1 MGIIEYLLDNI
12 HIVIIVLA
20 IISTLVSKSKPGKP
34 KNTRSMPPFGG
45 GPVQPAS
52 SSDRSPET
60 VPRADRPDREAMDRR
75 SVIEDKPLYSH
86 DDEEEERYREVFR
99 YEEPESGQPAANAS
113 ATGSRRTFD
122 HRSEADRL
130 KEKERADQLQRK
142 AIQGIIWSEILG
154 PPRSRRP
161 YRK

>member
-60 VPRADRPDREAMDRR
+60 VPRADRPDREVMDRR
-75 SVIEDKPLYSH
+75 SVIEDKPVYRH
-86 DDEEEERYREVFR
+86 DDEEERYREVFH
-99 YEEPESGQPAANAS
+99 YEGPESGRPAANAS
-113 ATGSRRTFD
+113 STGSRRTLD
-122 HRSEADRL
+122 HRSEAESL
-130 KEKERADQLQRK
+130 KDKERADQLQRK
-142 AIQGIIWSEILG
+142 AVQGIIWSEILG